1 MVLYVDGLE
10 LDDFLC
16 EFLNTV
22 KAPVRK
28 RIFSFFVVCFL
39 NIHFHMLI
47 VRQIEF
53 LMTTLNFLYKCSENK
68 FLG

>member
-22 KAPVRK
+22 KAPIRK
-28 RIFSFFVVCFL
+28 RVFSFFVV
-39 NIHFHMLI
+39 
-47 VRQIEF
+47 
-53 LMTTLNFLYKCSENK
+53 S
-68 FLG
+68 